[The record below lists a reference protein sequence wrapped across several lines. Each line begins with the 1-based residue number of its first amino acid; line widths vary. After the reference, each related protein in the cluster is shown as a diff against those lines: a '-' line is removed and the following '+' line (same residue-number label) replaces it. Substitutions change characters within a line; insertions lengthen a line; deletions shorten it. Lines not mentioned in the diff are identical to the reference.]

1 MNKEDTTPPP
11 QKKKFT
17 FDRNAKGVREL
28 LSMKFDVMVPGMKHL
43 ALRNAV
49 ESGSSGETPEAERP
63 VLPFSFASICA
74 VLGVWHTT
82 PWRKEPVAPCR
93 MPYGVQA

>member
-28 LSMKFDVMVPGMKHL
+28 LSMKFDVMQFDGPWYEAFGTPERRGVWIIW
-43 ALRNAV
+43 
-49 ESGSSGETPEAERP
+49 ETPEAERP

-74 VLGVWHTT
+74 VLVG
-82 PWRKEPVAPCR
+82 
-93 MPYGVQA
+93 